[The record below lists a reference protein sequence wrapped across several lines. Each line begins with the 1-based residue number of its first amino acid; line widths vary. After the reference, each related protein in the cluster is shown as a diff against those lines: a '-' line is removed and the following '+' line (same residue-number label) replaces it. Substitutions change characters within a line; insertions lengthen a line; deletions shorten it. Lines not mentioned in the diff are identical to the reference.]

1 MKVVSSL
8 ALVVAIGWISGC
20 ATSPQQIAS
29 VPLNA
34 TPSNAGNVGK
44 AMLTPIGKD
53 TELYVFV
60 GGVPNDTT
68 LPAHLYTY
76 VYSGTC
82 GNLSP
87 EPAFALNQSVNTEF
101 NQPDVGFQLWKRVPV
116 AYDTLRSGSYAVVVR
131 ASPADGNRD
140 IFCGNLG

>member
-20 ATSPQQIAS
+20 ATSPQQISS

-34 TPSNAGNVGK
+34 TLSNAGNLGQ
-44 AMLTPIGKD
+44 ATLTPLGHD
-53 TELYVFV
+53 TALRLFV
-60 GGVPNDTT
+60 SGVPNGTAM
-68 LPAHLYTY
+68 PAHLYTY

-87 EPAFALNQSVNTEF
+87 EPAYELNQTVNTEF
-101 NQPDVGFQLWKRVPV
+101 NEPDVGFQLWKRVPV
-116 AYDTLRSGSYAVVVR
+116 PFDTLRSGKYALVVR

-140 IFCGNLG
+140 MFCGNLG